1 MIDASAAWAAEHAL
15 LLFILLPCLAA
26 LLALGAARA
35 WLAVEA
41 RGRTVLGAGGAGL
54 ALLVFLALAVA
65 VRRPGAVV
73 AFDGALANALGRA
86 MPDAFLWL
94 LSWFT
99 FLGDRDLLA
108 LSCVLAVLW
117 LLWRGYKGLALF
129 CAVATGLGGA
139 LNWLLKY
146 GFQRLRPD
154 FNHDYTAVVGW
165 SFPSGHASA
174 AMAVYGTACYLI
186 WRLAPAPW
194 RRPSLALAAALVT
207 AIGLSRVLL
216 QVHFASD
223 VAAGWAISLAWMI
236 LCLGLAE
243 GLRASGRDAGQ
254 RVH

>member
-1 MIDASAAWAAEHAL
+1 M
-15 LLFILLPCLAA
+15 LLFLLLPCLAA

-108 LSCVLAVLW
+108 LLRAGSAVAAVA
-117 LLWRGYKGLALF
+117 RIQGLALF

-139 LNWLLKY
+139 LNWLFKH

-174 AMAVYGTACYLI
+174 AMAVWHGLLSDLEIGAGA
-186 WRLAPAPW
+186 LAQA
-194 RRPSLALAAALVT
+194 SLALAAALVT

-236 LCLGLAE
+236 LCVGLAE

>member
-15 LLFILLPCLAA
+15 LLFLLLPCLAA

-139 LNWLLKY
+139 LNWLFKH

-165 SFPSGHASA
+165 SFSA
-174 AMAVYGTACYLI
+174 AMPRPRWRSTA
-186 WRLAPAPW
+186 
-194 RRPSLALAAALVT
+194 RPV
-207 AIGLSRVLL
+207 I
-216 QVHFASD
+216 
-223 VAAGWAISLAWMI
+223 
-236 LCLGLAE
+236 
-243 GLRASGRDAGQ
+243 
-254 RVH
+254 

>member
-1 MIDASAAWAAEHAL
+1 MIDASAAWAAEHACCCS
-15 LLFILLPCLAA
+15 FCCLAWRRCSPWVRRA
-26 LLALGAARA
+26 PGWRSSAR
-35 WLAVEA
+35 
-41 RGRTVLGAGGAGL
+41 RTVLGAGGAGL

-139 LNWLLKY
+139 LNWLFKH

-236 LCLGLAE
+236 LCVGLAE